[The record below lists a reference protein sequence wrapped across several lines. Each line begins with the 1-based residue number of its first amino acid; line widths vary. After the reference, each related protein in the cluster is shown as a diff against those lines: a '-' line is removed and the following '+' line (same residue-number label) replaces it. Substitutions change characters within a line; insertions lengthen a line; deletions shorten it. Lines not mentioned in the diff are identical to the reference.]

1 MLIFLPIPRNSMLP
15 LRCITMMKFLSG
27 NLLSLKILTNN
38 KVKKCMCQ
46 NGLEIILLV
55 SNPISLNIRL
65 IGVAL
70 ETPKASEALTSL
82 FLTFLSRKEACNIT
96 KMIGIPR
103 ARKKVIMN
111 PNPQEMI
118 NTISITIPTSTAGL
132 CC

>member
-1 MLIFLPIPRNSMLP
+1 
-15 LRCITMMKFLSG
+15 
-27 NLLSLKILTNN
+27 
-38 KVKKCMCQ
+38 MCQ

-70 ETPKASEALTSL
+70 ETPKDSEALTSL
-82 FLTFLSRKEACNIT
+82 FLTFLNRKEACNIT

-103 ARKKVIMN
+103 AMKKVMMN

-118 NTISITIPTSTAGL
+118 STISITIPISTGGL